1 MQLKPITAIALPMLL
16 VVVSLSIAGC
26 TTLTTNLTSSPTITS
41 PSASPTQVTN
51 NSWLEHLPIDHGM
64 RVAVSAMRLPTQIDT
79 KEPQPNYKFV
89 AYNCTV
95 QNINAS
101 DRPVSI
107 DYLTAQDTRSS
118 SYNCS
123 DLSNDLTISNFKGS
137 AHSQPGDILG
147 GIVVFE
153 VPHEAS
159 VLSITYFDGRTRIV
173 STVLPV

>member
-1 MQLKPITAIALPMLL
+1 
-16 VVVSLSIAGC
+16 
-26 TTLTTNLTSSPTITS
+26 
-41 PSASPTQVTN
+41 
-51 NSWLEHLPIDHGM
+51 M
-64 RVAVSAMRLPTQIDT
+64 RVAVSAMRLPNQIDT

-95 QNINAS
+95 QNVNAS

-107 DYLTAQDTRSS
+107 DCFTAQDTRSNS
-118 SYNCS
+118 CNCS

-153 VPHEAS
+153 VSHEAS
-159 VLSITYFDGRTRIV
+159 VLSITYFDGSTRIV
-173 STVLPV
+173 TTVLPV